1 MLKYKY
7 VFQVKYTEAIS
18 SNSTRKLLW
27 FEIIKSANLSK
38 VSRSRRAQFFAWNSG
53 APAFGGLLDFADPAQ
68 LIATSLSQHH
78 EQAEIQWVDWW
89 SAAPTDVIIK

>member
-38 VSRSRRAQFFAWNSG
+38 VSPTCTIFFAWNSA
-53 APAFGGLLDFADPAQ
+53 APAFGGLLDFAHPAR